1 MTDQPRKPFVGG
13 RLQSEVVDDDPEE
26 VFEMVDIIGE
36 GAYGLI
42 CTCRNIKQNRIF
54 AIKFLEI
61 EEEDEQHLMNELAI
75 LKEAGDCS
83 YVVKYHGCYVKDC
96 TLMIVMEFCDGGSA
110 LDIMNAWNNTYKE
123 EHIAAICACMVQG
136 LIFLHSHKILHRDL
150 KAGNIL
156 LNSDGIAKLADFG
169 VSAKLQHTMEKKD
182 TVVGSPYWMAP
193 EVISVQKEKAEGY
206 DMKADIWSL
215 GITAIELA
223 EGKPPLFEIA
233 SLRVIFLIPA
243 RDPPKFTNPEKWSKE
258 FNDFLAICL
267 QKSPHDRPTSKEL
280 LDHPFITRGIQNQW
294 LLKQLVQDTLP
305 ALQMAR
311 EKKKRDEQRISQ
323 KDRDESSSSD
333 DEDPKGSGNGFT
345 PGTTITINTAT
356 GSVTMSSGNYGTTII
371 NPEEDYGTVKMTGR
385 RDSLSD

>member
-1 MTDQPRKPFVGG
+1 MATQPRKPFVGG
-13 RLQSEVVDDDPEE
+13 KLPEVVDDDPEE

-42 CTCRNIKQNRIF
+42 CTCRNIKQNRIY

-61 EEEDEQHLMNELAI
+61 EEEDEQHLMNELSI
-75 LKEAGDCS
+75 LKEAEDCS
-83 YVVKYHGCYVKDC
+83 NVVKYHGCYVKDC

-110 LDIMNAWNNTYKE
+110 LDIMNALNQTYKE
-123 EHIAAICACMVQG
+123 EQIAAICACMVQG
-136 LIFLHSHKILHRDL
+136 LIFLHSHRILHRDL

-156 LNSDGIAKLADFG
+156 LTSEGVAKLADFG
-169 VSAKLQHTMEKKD
+169 VSAKLQHTLEKKD

-193 EVISVQKEKAEGY
+193 EVISVQKDKTEGY

-243 RDPPKFTNPEKWSKE
+243 RDPPKLGHQEQWSKD
-258 FNDFLAICL
+258 FNDFLAVCL
-267 QKSPHDRPTSKEL
+267 QKNPHDRPTSKEL
-280 LDHPFITRGIQNQW
+280 LEHPFITRGFQNQA
-294 LLKQLVQDTLP
+294 LLKKLVQDTLP
-305 ALQMAR
+305 ALQAAR
-311 EKKKRDEQRISQ
+311 EQKKKDEQRMNQQ
-323 KDRDESSSSD
+323 KPNEESSSSD
-333 DEDPKGSGNGFT
+333 DEDPKGNSNFT

-356 GSVTMSSGNYGTTII
+356 GSVTMSSGSYGTTVI
-371 NPEEDYGTVKMTGR
+371 NPEEDYGTVMMTGR

>member
-1 MTDQPRKPFVGG
+1 MEPKKPFVGG
-13 RLQSEVVDDDPEE
+13 KLRTEVVDDDPEE

-42 CTCRNIKQNRIF
+42 CTCRNIKQNKVY

-75 LKEAGDCS
+75 LKEAEECP
-83 YVVKYHGCYVKDC
+83 YTVKYYGCYIKDS

-110 LDIMNAWNNTYKE
+110 LDIMNACNKTFSE
-123 EHIAAICACMVQG
+123 DQISAICACMVQG
-136 LIFLHSHKILHRDL
+136 LIYLHSHKILHRDL

-156 LNSDGIAKLADFG
+156 LTSDGIAKLADFG
-169 VSAKLQHTMEKKD
+169 VSAKLQHTMDKKD

-193 EVISVQKEKAEGY
+193 EVISVQKDKTEGY

-215 GITAIELA
+215 AITAIELA

-243 RDPPKFTNPEKWSKE
+243 REPPKLQKPEKWSQE
-258 FNDFLAICL
+258 FNDFLENCL
-267 QKSPHDRPTSKEL
+267 QKSPHDRPSSKEL
-280 LDHPFITRGIQNQW
+280 LNNPFIKKGIKNQS

-305 ALQMAR
+305 ALQSSR
-311 EKKKRDEQRISQ
+311 DKKKKEEQEQ
-323 KDRDESSSSD
+323 KAQTDES
-333 DEDPKGSGNGFT
+333 DEDVDGKNSNFT
-345 PGTTITINTAT
+345 LGTTITINTAT
-356 GSVTMSSGNYGTTII
+356 GSVTMSSGSGSYGTTVI
-371 NPEEDYGTVKMTGR
+371 NDEDYGTVKMNR
-385 RDSLSD
+385 SDSTSE

>member
-1 MTDQPRKPFVGG
+1 MGEEVPSEKKPFLGTL
-13 RLQSEVVDDDPEE
+13 RKEVVNDDPEE

-42 CTCRNIKQNRIF
+42 CTCRNIKQNKIY

-61 EEEDEQHLMNELAI
+61 EEEDEPHLQNELDI
-75 LKEAGDCS
+75 LKEAGDCT
-83 YVVKYHGCYVKDC
+83 YIVKYFGCYIKDS

-110 LDIMNAWNNTYKE
+110 LDILNACHKTFTE
-123 EHIAAICACMVQG
+123 DQIAAICACMVQG
-136 LIFLHSHKILHRDL
+136 LIFLHSHRILHRDL

-156 LNSDGIAKLADFG
+156 LTSDGVAKLADFG
-169 VSAKLQHTMEKKD
+169 VSAKLQYTLQKKD

-215 GITAIELA
+215 AITAIELA

-243 RDPPKFTNPEKWSKE
+243 RDPPKLQKPELWSDE
-258 FNDFLAICL
+258 FNSFLKVCL
-267 QKSPHDRPTSKEL
+267 KKSPHDRPSSKDL
-280 LDHPFITRGIQNQW
+280 MDNPFIKRGLINQH
-294 LLKQLVQDTLP
+294 LLKGIVQDTLP
-305 ALQMAR
+305 ALQEAR
-311 EKKKRDEQRISQ
+311 ERKKKEEQ
-323 KDRDESSSSD
+323 KKVEDSD
-333 DEDPKGSGNGFT
+333 DEDAKASNSFT

-356 GSVTMSSGNYGTTII
+356 GSVRMTSSGSGSYGTTVI
-371 NPEEDYGTVKMTGR
+371 NEEDIGKVLKR
-385 RDSLSD
+385 RDSTSE